1 MSELNTAPLA
11 GAATE
16 AAGASVAPAEIVTA
30 RKISRGTAHAA
41 PVRHFR
47 SNSKS
52 NASQHTAA
60 EEAGAGTLTDSP
72 RVLPSPVPP
81 PVSALPPTPNLA
93 SAASPTLNRS
103 TSGTSGTSSFASPT
117 LLSKSIRKTLRHL
130 SASLT
135 PQERIELVH
144 KINADLRPPHTSTV
158 VRPFSRAPRSA
169 TPFSQPHPSVAVK
182 MTSSASHGSEDKRI
196 SSSSS
201 YVSSSDDAIPIH
213 PSELNKTA
221 AAGNDSLS
229 PSAALES
236 LRVLENSF
244 EKSAPN
250 SPMDGA
256 FTKDSDHSQTTLVTS
271 PKVKPG
277 AEAASPPTH
286 KRNSSYRKSVPTLD
300 ELNSGTKRA
309 AGVSSDGSRRGSSI
323 ASSERAPS
331 PTSAT
336 TETPSWISSL
346 TTLEAI
352 RVLAF
357 QQAVNEPA
365 SPYAAT
371 ASAAEAAAS
380 HDEVMALRYSLSF
393 SLSRADKLAESLQR
407 ANEDRLKL
415 ETELEILRRNVLS
428 MLGSR
433 NMFSSPVASPSLPGY
448 ESAGRSLARDD
459 IVEEEADPFEHAQA
473 SNAPPA
479 AAQAKMGTRAAAAV
493 SRPPRAGR
501 VAKAVQP
508 APSAPAAAG
517 AGVSI
522 ASLRKKNAALAA
534 TASSAA
540 QRYEPPSRTTADDYE
555 TEDEEDEFDM
565 YPFGAPVRKKNLPE
579 VSMTDFLNASRMSK
593 TEIDQHDA
601 RRELE
606 RDDQSSYPAS
616 ISSHSPLYD
625 SRADANRRG
634 FFKGITKLVDDRS
647 KRLSRRTSLASK
659 PSVGSI
665 GAPLMARSAS
675 GYDMNRRGNGFAMQ
689 YEEQSIIPSA
699 RSTRNNISLDSSLR
713 ESIERHSLRDAGILA

>member
-1 MSELNTAPLA
+1 MSELNNDPLA

-16 AAGASVAPAEIVTA
+16 AAGASVAPAKIVTA

-41 PVRHFR
+41 PVRHYR

-52 NASQHTAA
+52 NACQHTAA
-60 EEAGAGTLTDSP
+60 EEAGAGALTDSP

-81 PVSALPPTPNLA
+81 PASALPPTPTLA
-93 SAASPTLNRS
+93 SAASPASNRS
-103 TSGTSGTSSFASPT
+103 TSRTSRTSSFASPS

-158 VRPFSRAPRSA
+158 VLPFSRAPRSA
-169 TPFSQPHPSVAVK
+169 TPSPQSHPTIAVK
-182 MTSSASHGSEDKRI
+182 MDSSASHASEDKRS

-213 PSELNKTA
+213 PSELRKTA
-221 AAGNDSLS
+221 AAGDDSLT

-236 LRVLENSF
+236 LRVLEHSF

-250 SPMDGA
+250 SPMDAA
-256 FTKDSDHSQTTLVTS
+256 FTKDSDHSQSTVVTS
-271 PKVKPG
+271 PKVKLG
-277 AEAASPPTH
+277 AEAASPPSH

-300 ELNSGTKRA
+300 ELQGGTKR
-309 AGVSSDGSRRGSSI
+309 GVVSSDGSRPGSSI
-323 ASSERAPS
+323 ASSERVPS

-357 QQAVNEPA
+357 QQAVNEPT

-371 ASAAEAAAS
+371 APAAEAAAS
-380 HDEVMALRYSLSF
+380 HEEVMALRYSLSF

-407 ANEDRLKL
+407 ANEDKLKL

-448 ESAGRSLARDD
+448 ESAGRPLARDD

-479 AAQAKMGTRAAAAV
+479 AAAQAKTTRVAAAV

-501 VAKAVQP
+501 AATATQSA
-508 APSAPAAAG
+508 APGPAAAG
-517 AGVSI
+517 GGVSI

-565 YPFGAPVRKKNLPE
+565 YPYGAPLRKKALPE

-616 ISSHSPLYD
+616 IASHSPLYD
-625 SRADANRRG
+625 SRGDANRRG

-659 PSVGSI
+659 PSIGSI
-665 GAPLMARSAS
+665 GAPLMGRTAS
-675 GYDMNRRGNGFAMQ
+675 GYDMNKRNNAFGMQ
-689 YEEQSIIPSA
+689 FEEQSIIPSA
-699 RSTRNNISLDSSLR
+699 RGRGNISLDSSLR
-713 ESIERHSLRDAGILA
+713 ESVERHSLRDAGILA